1 MSALTVNL
9 DMVALLRA
17 VRRLGEPDPA
27 QAAVLS
33 EVHGADGIAVQ
44 LRRDKKYIR
53 DRDLYLLK
61 GVVKTKLTFEMP
73 PTEDAIERA
82 LEIKPWMVTFAADH
96 ADSDSPI
103 SPIELTGAD
112 IDFSEIVNR
121 LDGMGI
127 NAGFFIDPDVNEIKA
142 ADKMGASSVLLNCSG
157 FTEAKKIDDAR
168 REIDRIDKATDTAS
182 KCNMAVYAGRGINYK
197 NIQPLAELDNIDEFF
212 IGHAIVTR
220 ALLVGF
226 EAAVKE
232 MLNLIGKS
240 SRQ

>member
-1 MSALTVNL
+1 MGEKKKILIGKAYDALPE
-9 DMVALLRA
+9 
-17 VRRLGEPDPA
+17 G
-27 QAAVLS
+27 
-33 EVHGADGIAVQ
+33 GAFIAVEN
-44 LRRDKKYIR
+44 L
-53 DRDLYLLK
+53 
-61 GVVKTKLTFEMP
+61 
-73 PTEDAIERA
+73 
-82 LEIKPWMVTFAADH
+82 
-96 ADSDSPI
+96 
-103 SPIELTGAD
+103 
-112 IDFSEIVNR
+112 
-121 LDGMGI
+121 
-127 NAGFFIDPDVNEIKA
+127 
-142 ADKMGASSVLLNCSG
+142 
-157 FTEAKKIDDAR
+157 IDDAR